1 MKLDEIRDLIQTNKL
16 DEAEKELQLL
26 SQDEPSEAVFL
37 LLGNLYRKR
46 GDWQHAL
53 NNFHEALELNPEG
66 VARMAIEHIQ
76 NILDFSNKDLI
87 NP

>member
-1 MKLDEIRDLIQTNKL
+1 MTLDEIRDLIQSNKL

-26 SQDEPSEAVFL
+26 SQNEPSETVFL
-37 LLGNLYRKR
+37 LSGNVCRKR

-53 NNFHEALELNPEG
+53 NNFYEALELNPEG
-66 VARMAIEHIQ
+66 DAKMAIEHIQ
-76 NILDFSNKDLI
+76 DILDFSNKDLI

>member
-1 MKLDEIRDLIQTNKL
+1 MTLDEIRALIQMNKL
-16 DEAEKELQLL
+16 EEAEKELKLL
-26 SQDEPSEAVFL
+26 SQNEPSEAVFL
-37 LLGNLYRKR
+37 LSGYLCRKR

-53 NNFHEALELNPEG
+53 NNYYEALELNPEG
-66 VARMAIEHIQ
+66 EAKMAIEHIQ

>member
-1 MKLDEIRDLIQTNKL
+1 MTLDEIRDLIQTNKL
-16 DEAEKELQLL
+16 DEAEKELQRMY
-26 SQDEPSEAVFL
+26 QNEPSETVFL
-37 LLGNLYRKR
+37 LSGNLYRKR

-53 NNFHEALELNPEG
+53 NNFYEALELNPEG
-66 VARMAIEHIQ
+66 EAKMAIEHIQ